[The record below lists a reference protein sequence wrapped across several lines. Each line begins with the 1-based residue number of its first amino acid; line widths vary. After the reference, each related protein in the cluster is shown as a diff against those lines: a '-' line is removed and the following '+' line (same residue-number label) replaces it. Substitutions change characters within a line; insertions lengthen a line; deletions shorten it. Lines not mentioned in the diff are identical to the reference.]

1 MSPRLLLRLHRIG
14 LIAMAYF
21 SIFYVLVNSAAFPII
36 AGKTRTAQEAFGHS
50 ITVLGAT
57 FAWLLPL
64 PIRPGTAPGYLQW
77 RGYGFFAIIFA
88 AWALFSA
95 CGAVRR
101 DEDKGLVESW
111 LSSGVSRLRLLSTRS
126 IFFAALSAE
135 IVTLAGIAGWLGCLI
150 AGTPADVAGLVGEA
164 AALWALTLA
173 CFGIGLV
180 VAQLVGE
187 FRAAA
192 TTGGVVLVLMF
203 LLDSIGRSSVHRAP
217 FTDISV
223 FFLFNQ
229 SNAIAPG
236 GSFNFTATI
245 LLFVIGAVATVAAAA
260 AFVRRDVGSGL
271 LRRRPRRAA
280 EVHEASTNPMLG
292 IPVIR
297 GLWVRR
303 IGALGWT
310 VGMAV
315 GAAAVVLLVNAT
327 ATFFATTPSLG
338 GYLRGLAGNVHTV
351 LLALI
356 WLSIAQALVAILSI
370 TTVSRWSTDDSSGV
384 LEMQL
389 AEPIPR
395 WRVLAERVSELT
407 VTVTV
412 ASFVAMAVILA
423 LAPAEGIA
431 VDVGKLLIATALLV
445 PFALTFAAV
454 GAVLA
459 GWRPRVAVV
468 VLSTVAAISYLV
480 FELGPLFKWPA
491 WADNLSVFQLYGTP
505 LITPVFVGGLVAM
518 LAIVVVGFGSA
529 GAVLARRDVAA

>member
-36 AGKTRTAQEAFGHS
+36 AGKTRAAQEAFGHS
-50 ITVLGAT
+50 ISVLGGT

-64 PIRPGTAPGYLQW
+64 PIRPDTAAGYLQW
-77 RGYGFFAIIFA
+77 RGYGFFAILFA
-88 AWALFSA
+88 AWGLFSA

-101 DEDKGLVESW
+101 DEDRGLVESW
-111 LSSGVSRLRLLSTRS
+111 LSSGVSRLRLLATRS
-126 IFFAALSAE
+126 LFFAALSAE
-135 IVTLAGIAGWLGCLI
+135 IVTLAGVAGWLGCLI
-150 AGTPADVAGLVGEA
+150 AGTPTDVAGLVGES

-180 VAQLVGE
+180 VAQFVGD

-192 TTGGVVLVLMF
+192 SAGGVVLLLMF

-229 SNAIAPG
+229 SNAVAPG
-236 GSFNFTATI
+236 GSFDVVATI
-245 LLFVIGAVATVAAAA
+245 LLFVVAAVATVVAAA

-271 LRRRPRRAA
+271 IRQRPRRAT
-280 EVHEASTNPMLG
+280 EVHDASTNPLLR

-297 GLWVRR
+297 GLWIRR

-315 GAAAVVLLVNAT
+315 TAAAVVLLVNVT
-327 ATFFATTPSLG
+327 ATFFATTPSLSS
-338 GYLRGLAGNVHTV
+338 YLRGLAGNVHTV

-356 WLSIAQALVAILSI
+356 WLSFAQALVAILSI
-370 TTVSRWSTDDSSGV
+370 TTVSRWSADDSSGV

-395 WRVLAERVSELT
+395 WRVLAERATELT

-412 ASFVAMAVILA
+412 MSFVAMAVILA
-423 LAPAEGIA
+423 LAPAEGIT
-431 VDVGKLLIATALLV
+431 VDIGNLLIATALLI
-445 PFALTFAAV
+445 PFALTFAAA

-459 GWRPRVAVV
+459 GWRPRAAVV

-505 LITPVFVGGLVAM
+505 LITPVFVGGLIAM
-518 LAIVVVGFGSA
+518 LAIVIVGFGSA
-529 GAVLARRDVAA
+529 GVVLARRDVAA

>member
-1 MSPRLLLRLHRIG
+1 
-14 LIAMAYF
+14 
-21 SIFYVLVNSAAFPII
+21 V
-36 AGKTRTAQEAFGHS
+36 
-50 ITVLGAT
+50 
-57 FAWLLPL
+57 FAVW
-64 PIRPGTAPGYLQW
+64 G
-77 RGYGFFAIIFA
+77 
-88 AWALFSA
+88 LFSA

-101 DEDKGLVESW
+101 DEDRGLVESW
-111 LSSGVSRLRLLSTRS
+111 LSSGVSRLRLLATRS

-135 IVTLAGIAGWLGCLI
+135 IVTLAGVAGWLGCLI
-150 AGTPADVAGLVGEA
+150 AGTPADVAGLVGES

-180 VAQLVGE
+180 VAQLVGD

-192 TTGGVVLVLMF
+192 SAGGVVLLLMF

-229 SNAIAPG
+229 SNAVAPG
-236 GSFNFTATI
+236 GSFDLVATV
-245 LLFVIGAVATVAAAA
+245 LLFAVCAVATVAAAA
-260 AFVRRDVGSGL
+260 AFVRRDIGSGL
-271 LRRRPRRAA
+271 IRQRPRGAT
-280 EVHEASTNPMLG
+280 EVREASTNPLLR

-297 GLWVRR
+297 GLWIRR
-303 IGALGWT
+303 IGAVGWT

-315 GAAAVVLLVNAT
+315 AAAAVVLLVNAT
-327 ATFFATTPSLG
+327 ATFFATTPSLSS
-338 GYLRGLAGNVHTV
+338 YLRGLAGNVHTV

-356 WLSIAQALVAILSI
+356 WLSFAQALVAILSI
-370 TTVSRWSTDDSSGV
+370 TTVSRWSGDDSSGV

-389 AEPIPR
+389 AEPLPR
-395 WRVLAERVSELT
+395 WRVLAERATELT

-423 LAPAEGIA
+423 LAPAEAIA
-431 VDVGKLLIATALLV
+431 VDIGNLLIATALLI

-468 VLSTVAAISYLV
+468 VLSTIAAISYLV
-480 FELGPLFKWPA
+480 FELGPLFKWPS

-505 LITPVFVGGLVAM
+505 LITPVFVGGLIAM
-518 LAIVVVGFGSA
+518 LAIVIVGFGSA
-529 GAVLARRDVAA
+529 GVVLARRDVAA

>member
-36 AGKTRTAQEAFGHS
+36 AGKTRAAQEAFGHS
-50 ITVLGAT
+50 ITVLGGT

-64 PIRPGTAPGYLQW
+64 PIRPDTAAGYLQW
-77 RGYGFFAIIFA
+77 RGYGFFAILFA
-88 AWALFSA
+88 AWGLFSA

-101 DEDKGLVESW
+101 DEDRGLVESW
-111 LSSGVSRLRLLSTRS
+111 LSSGVSRLRLLATRS
-126 IFFAALSAE
+126 LFFAALSAE
-135 IVTLAGIAGWLGCLI
+135 IVTLAGVAGWLGCLI
-150 AGTPADVAGLVGEA
+150 AGTPTDVAGLVGES

-180 VAQLVGE
+180 VAQFVGD

-192 TTGGVVLVLMF
+192 SAGGVVLLLMF

-229 SNAIAPG
+229 SNAVAPG
-236 GSFNFTATI
+236 GSFDVVATI
-245 LLFVIGAVATVAAAA
+245 LLFVVAAVATVVAAA

-271 LRRRPRRAA
+271 IRQRPRRAT
-280 EVHEASTNPMLG
+280 EVHDASTNPLLR

-297 GLWVRR
+297 GLWIRR

-315 GAAAVVLLVNAT
+315 TAAAVVLLVNVT
-327 ATFFATTPSLG
+327 ATFFATTPSLSS
-338 GYLRGLAGNVHTV
+338 YLRGLAGNVHTV

-356 WLSIAQALVAILSI
+356 WLSFAQALVAILSI
-370 TTVSRWSTDDSSGV
+370 TTVSRWSADDSSGV

-395 WRVLAERVSELT
+395 WRVLAERATELT

-412 ASFVAMAVILA
+412 MSFVAMAVILA
-423 LAPAEGIA
+423 LAPAEGIT
-431 VDVGKLLIATALLV
+431 VDIGSLLIATALLI
-445 PFALTFAAV
+445 PFALTFAAA

-459 GWRPRVAVV
+459 GWRPRAAVV

-505 LITPVFVGGLVAM
+505 LITPVFVGGLIAM
-518 LAIVVVGFGSA
+518 LAIVIVGFGSA
-529 GAVLARRDVAA
+529 GVVLARRDVAA